1 MKYPFLIPNSPK
13 LSESRDL
20 LTEIELS
27 GLFTNYGPKNSQ
39 LEAEF
44 ASLFESPGQTCL
56 TVCNATLGLIVAI
69 RLLLEQSKRQGS
81 LCLMPSFTFAA
92 TAHAA
97 SWNGL
102 NPLFCD
108 VDPKD
113 WTMDKQQIKSLLK
126 KHGDEVALIM
136 PYATFGTN
144 LDLSWYEQLSEKTGV
159 PVLIDAAASLGS
171 KEIDGSQAGAKSNLL
186 QVFSMH
192 VTKSFATAEGG
203 LIYCKNQNV
212 IEKLRSMCNFGFSS
226 DRQVHSIGLN
236 AKMPEII
243 AALALLKL
251 KDLKNIIAKRQQLYN
266 LYKEGLKGFEFQQH
280 LGQPISQFLP
290 VLMPL
295 SLRPRRKEFINL
307 MQKCGVDLRTYFSPC
322 LHQQSYF
329 KKEYLANSLHTT
341 ELLGSAIVN
350 FPLYDLMEP
359 ESVTKIIEITDAC
372 LKDLQKNESKNYN
385 PQEIF
390 T

>member
-159 PVLIDAAASLGS
+159 PVLIDDQDLAPRVQHDPSG
-171 KEIDGSQAGAKSNLL
+171 
-186 QVFSMH
+186 
-192 VTKSFATAEGG
+192 ATADLHSRPPACGSPTKKTGETTR
-203 LIYCKNQNV
+203 KSSWK
-212 IEKLRSMCNFGFSS
+212 KL
-226 DRQVHSIGLN
+226 
-236 AKMPEII
+236 
-243 AALALLKL
+243 
-251 KDLKNIIAKRQQLYN
+251 
-266 LYKEGLKGFEFQQH
+266 
-280 LGQPISQFLP
+280 
-290 VLMPL
+290 
-295 SLRPRRKEFINL
+295 
-307 MQKCGVDLRTYFSPC
+307 
-322 LHQQSYF
+322 
-329 KKEYLANSLHTT
+329 
-341 ELLGSAIVN
+341 
-350 FPLYDLMEP
+350 
-359 ESVTKIIEITDAC
+359 
-372 LKDLQKNESKNYN
+372 
-385 PQEIF
+385 
-390 T
+390 